1 MDILLFAV
9 MFVLGLVG
17 SFFSGLLGIG
27 GAIINYPLLLFVPAA
42 LGVAHFSGQEVSSIS
57 MFQVLFASLSGVLA
71 FRRRTT
77 QGGGIHKGLV
87 LYMGGSTLVGSL
99 LGGLVS
105 GYLASEVINLVYG
118 ILAAVAVVL
127 MLIPNRGVPESKA
140 EPLSFNRLIAMAA
153 ALIIGLASGV
163 VGAGGAFMLIPV
175 MLTILNIPPRT
186 AIASSL
192 AIVLFSAIGGVVGKV
207 ATMPLPLG
215 PVLYTILGSLAGAP
229 LGARIG
235 AKISVKYLRYGLVA
249 IIAFTA
255 VKIWWS
261 LL

>member
-1 MDILLFAV
+1 
-9 MFVLGLVG
+9 
-17 SFFSGLLGIG
+17 
-27 GAIINYPLLLFVPAA
+27 
-42 LGVAHFSGQEVSSIS
+42 
-57 MFQVLFASLSGVLA
+57 
-71 FRRRTT
+71 
-77 QGGGIHKGLV
+77 
-87 LYMGGSTLVGSL
+87 
-99 LGGLVS
+99 
-105 GYLASEVINLVYG
+105 
-118 ILAAVAVVL
+118 
-127 MLIPNRGVPESKA
+127 
-140 EPLSFNRLIAMAA
+140 MAA

-207 ATMPLPLG
+207 ATMPLPLE